1 MSASASDPGL
11 PRHLAVCDDDDVT
24 ALLIRKLERFG
35 VVSLEDRSI
44 LRRLSVPITPV
55 GARMEVAREGERPD
69 GVFVLLEGMAC
80 RYKLRANGTR
90 QILAYLVP
98 GDFCDIDIGLV
109 ERRDHAIGSL
119 SACRFARM
127 DFAPLGDLVAEQ
139 APVIKTLRQANL
151 VDEATLREWLVNLGS
166 RSAIERIA
174 HLFLEL
180 LMRLRAIGL
189 ARGDGY
195 DLPVSQLDLAD
206 TTGLSTVHVNRTLQD
221 LKRQGLIELRSRI
234 LMIRNVQRLTTL
246 AGFDPRYLAL
256 DSATFR

>member
-1 MSASASDPGL
+1 MSPSASGPGL
-11 PRHLAVCDDDDVT
+11 PRRLAVCDDDDVT
-24 ALLIRKLERFG
+24 APLTRKLERFG
-35 VVSLEDRSI
+35 AVSADDQAI
-44 LRRLSVPITPV
+44 LTRLCIPIGSV
-55 GARMEVAREGERPD
+55 GARTEIAREGERPD

-80 RYKLRANGTR
+80 RYRLRANRTR

-109 ERRDHAIGSL
+109 NRRDHAIASL
-119 SACRFARM
+119 SACRFGRM
-127 DFAPLGDLVAEQ
+127 DFAALGDLVGEQ

-151 VDEATLREWLVNLGS
+151 VDDATLREWLVNLGS

-189 ARGDGY
+189 ARDDGY

-206 TTGLSTVHVNRTLQD
+206 STGLSTVHVNRTLQD

-234 LMIRNVQRLTTL
+234 LTIRNVQRLTTL
-246 AGFDPRYLAL
+246 AGFDPHYLSL

>member
-1 MSASASDPGL
+1 
-11 PRHLAVCDDDDVT
+11 
-24 ALLIRKLERFG
+24 
-35 VVSLEDRSI
+35 
-44 LRRLSVPITPV
+44 
-55 GARMEVAREGERPD
+55 
-69 GVFVLLEGMAC
+69 MAC
-80 RYKLRANGTR
+80 RYRLRADGTR

-98 GDFCDIDIGLV
+98 GDFCNIDIGLV

-127 DFAPLGDLVAEQ
+127 DFAPLGDLVAQQ

-189 ARGDGY
+189 ARGRRLRSSRLAARPRGY
-195 DLPVSQLDLAD
+195 DRSLDRARQPHAPGLEAPGPDRAALP
-206 TTGLSTVHVNRTLQD
+206 H
-221 LKRQGLIELRSRI
+221 